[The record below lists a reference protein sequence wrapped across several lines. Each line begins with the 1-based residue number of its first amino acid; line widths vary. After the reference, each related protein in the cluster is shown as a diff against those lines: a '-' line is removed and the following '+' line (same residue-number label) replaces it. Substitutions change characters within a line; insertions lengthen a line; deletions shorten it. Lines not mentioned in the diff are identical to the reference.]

1 MAPSDVP
8 PGVEFNTEAGRLFK
22 AGDYQGAAD
31 CYERAIAETDKV
43 AVYFSNLAAA
53 YLKLSKYHAAQE
65 AARKALLLEPR
76 SFKARFRR
84 AMARKGLNLIP
95 EALVDIA
102 GLLTGDPSNSQARTE
117 FEALVEIQK
126 TTGMRPLEPEAIL
139 SRDFPHAY
147 GSTSNPP
154 RENVATDPHQT
165 SLPFFFKVDADEKPG
180 HAALQP
186 GMIVSACMTCQI
198 STNKKDLRT
207 CGKCRRA
214 NYCSVSC
221 QRADWPKHK
230 YTCGSAPDNG
240 VTMRLGRNIHH
251 HQFFQLHLI
260 LYAVRAMGPPRLPSE
275 KHEFV
280 LMVVVEMV
288 PIISPS
294 ASQTTRTRIAVKNI
308 LPVPICIIPP
318 EIAEIHRGV
327 VRATRPEV
335 YLHCIWITTT
345 SVYRLGEEDASRV
358 GVLAVRPFILG
369 NCYRPAFS
377 LDVYSHSF
385 GVHRR
390 VTPDLDFLFE
400 SINEELRLDAENHYL
415 LQA

>member
-1 MAPSDVP
+1 
-8 PGVEFNTEAGRLFK
+8 
-22 AGDYQGAAD
+22 
-31 CYERAIAETDKV
+31 
-43 AVYFSNLAAA
+43 
-53 YLKLSKYHAAQE
+53 
-65 AARKALLLEPR
+65 
-76 SFKARFRR
+76 
-84 AMARKGLNLIP
+84 
-95 EALVDIA
+95 
-102 GLLTGDPSNSQARTE
+102 TE

-126 TTGMRPLEPEAIL
+126 KSGMRPLELEAIL

-154 RENVATDPHQT
+154 RENVATDPYQT

-186 GMIVSACMTCQI
+186 GMIISACMT
-198 STNKKDLRT
+198 T
-207 CGKCRRA
+207 CGKCRLA
-214 NYCSVSC
+214 NYCSVNC
-221 QRADWPKHK
+221 QRADWQKHK
-230 YTCGSAPDNG
+230 YTCGAAPNNG
-240 VTMRLGRNIHH
+240 VTMRVGRNIHH

-260 LYAVRAMGPPRLPSE
+260 LYA

-294 ASQTTRTRIAVKNI
+294 ASQTTRTRIA
-308 LPVPICIIPP
+308 
-318 EIAEIHRGV
+318 IAEIHRGV

-335 YLHCIWITTT
+335 HLHCIWITTT

-358 GVLAVRPFILG
+358 GVLAVRPFTLG
-369 NCYRPAFS
+369 NCCRLAFS

-390 VTPDLDFLFE
+390 VTPDLDFLFDSYMHFR

-415 LQA
+415 QA